1 MVMPSTEKA
10 NTNEWR
16 SKFCEKKMSLR
27 GFSFVCLKRM
37 GNGSREK
44 RLGVPGSSDGGWRL
58 AKMEFAETLGRC
70 DIRREGDGREGS

>member
-27 GFSFVCLKRM
+27 GFIFVCLKRM

-70 DIRREGDGREGS
+70 DIGREGDGREGS

>member
-1 MVMPSTEKA
+1 
-10 NTNEWR
+10 
-16 SKFCEKKMSLR
+16 
-27 GFSFVCLKRM
+27 M

-70 DIRREGDGREGS
+70 DIGREGDGREGS

>member
-1 MVMPSTEKA
+1 
-10 NTNEWR
+10 
-16 SKFCEKKMSLR
+16 MSLR

-37 GNGSREK
+37 GNGSRKK